1 MMFFLGTFQ
10 SSNARVDNDSPG
22 ARELPQTEVRP
33 EEASRYALGGTL
45 RLIALSCRRRPRSSW
60 CPFSA
65 RR

>member
-33 EEASRYALGGTL
+33 EEASRYALGGNAPAY
-45 RLIALSCRRRPRSSW
+45 RFIVSP
-60 CPFSA
+60 
-65 RR
+65 